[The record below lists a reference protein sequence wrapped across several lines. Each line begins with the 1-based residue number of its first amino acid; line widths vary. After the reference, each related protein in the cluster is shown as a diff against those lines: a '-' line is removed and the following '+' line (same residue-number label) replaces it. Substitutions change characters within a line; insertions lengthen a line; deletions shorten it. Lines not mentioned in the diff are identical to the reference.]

1 MARDD
6 TVTFA
11 LEGDITLPTFRA
23 AIDRFERLVA
33 SLTEEIAAEARIRWV
48 IADLGTG
55 SATATVRAVPG
66 TAGAEAQID
75 RVVESYLA
83 VGKALAAGETPGF
96 APDVQEA
103 AWEVASVVNGE
114 VEAVRFETAIADAVL
129 TSAPEPATAPERA
142 PPRVAFGGVRGRVQT
157 LSSRGRL
164 RFTLY
169 DALYDK
175 AVSCYLAEGQEDIM
189 RDAWGHVALVEGW
202 VTRDPATDRPL
213 SIRGIERV
221 TLLPE
226 GDPHGYRRARGAVL
240 GRELPE
246 AIIRRLRD
254 GD

>member
-1 MARDD
+1 
-6 TVTFA
+6 
-11 LEGDITLPTFRA
+11 
-23 AIDRFERLVA
+23 
-33 SLTEEIAAEARIRWV
+33 
-48 IADLGTG
+48 
-55 SATATVRAVPG
+55 
-66 TAGAEAQID
+66 
-75 RVVESYLA
+75 
-83 VGKALAAGETPGF
+83 
-96 APDVQEA
+96 
-103 AWEVASVVNGE
+103 
-114 VEAVRFETAIADAVL
+114 
-129 TSAPEPATAPERA
+129 
-142 PPRVAFGGVRGRVQT
+142 VRGRVQT